1 MFISKTEKAQIT
13 GDIKLVKAMLDQLNK
28 EIRVLATQITNTCDM
43 LKPPSKPEPKKV
55 TEPKKVVAKEFRFK
69 IPQKFSLSP
78 ERVQAM
84 KQSGVWDDV
93 TKRYKIISQY
103 ILKDEFQ
110 KQEYKRLRQREYNRR
125 YKAKKQIEKQN
136 ANSVSTESK

>member
-1 MFISKTEKAQIT
+1 
-13 GDIKLVKAMLDQLNK
+13 
-28 EIRVLATQITNTCDM
+28 
-43 LKPPSKPEPKKV
+43 
-55 TEPKKVVAKEFRFK
+55 
-69 IPQKFSLSP
+69 
-78 ERVQAM
+78 M

-125 YKAKKQIEKQN
+125 YKAKKQMEKQN

>member
-28 EIRVLATQITNTCDM
+28 EIRVLATQITNTRDM
-43 LKPPSKPEPKKV
+43 LKPPSKPKPKKAV
-55 TEPKKVVAKEFRFK
+55 VKKPAFTIPKN
-69 IPQKFSLSP
+69 FSLSP

-125 YKAKKQIEKQN
+125 YKAKKQMEKQN